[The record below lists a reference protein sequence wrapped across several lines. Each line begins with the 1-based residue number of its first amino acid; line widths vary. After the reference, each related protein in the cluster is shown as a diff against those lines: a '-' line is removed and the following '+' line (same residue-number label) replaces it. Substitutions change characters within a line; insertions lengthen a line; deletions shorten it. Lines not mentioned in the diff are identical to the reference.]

1 MALVLDTWKAAR
13 SMFKGLGVTIREFFS
28 PPVTVQYP
36 DQRPRISPLF
46 RGHPVLLSDEA
57 GKLKC
62 TACMACARA
71 CPVGS
76 ISIESARG
84 EDRKMY
90 PKAWN
95 LNMGRCLQCN
105 LCVEACPFAALGM
118 GTRFETA
125 VDSPDG
131 LIYDL
136 ETLAELGRT
145 QPYSRIM
152 VGQKLTAA
160 EAAPAPGGASQRG
173 ASAPG
178 SGSVPRGG
186 AAAQGSGADA
196 AQAGGEKGAEVS

>member
-1 MALVLDTWKAAR
+1 MAVLLDTWKAAR
-13 SMFKGLGVTIREFFS
+13 SMVKGLGVTIREFFS

-46 RGHPVLLSDEA
+46 RGHPVLLSDET

-71 CPVGS
+71 CPVDA

-90 PKAWN
+90 PRAWN

-105 LCVEACPFAALGM
+105 LCVEACPFDALGM
-118 GTRFETA
+118 STRFETA
-125 VDSPDG
+125 VDNPEG

-145 QPYSRIM
+145 QPYSRVT
-152 VGQKLTAA
+152 VGQKLAGA
-160 EAAPAPGGASQRG
+160 EGAAPAAATR
-173 ASAPG
+173 AG
-178 SGSVPRGG
+178 SREAGDSTDATRGG
-186 AAAQGSGADA
+186 AAKE
-196 AQAGGEKGAEVS
+196 GEAR

>member
-1 MALVLDTWKAAR
+1 MELLVDTWKAAR

-46 RGHPVLLSDEA
+46 RGHPVLLSDEQ

-71 CPVGS
+71 CPVNA

-90 PKAWN
+90 PKVWN

-105 LCVEACPFAALGM
+105 LCVEACPFDALGM
-118 GTRFETA
+118 ATRFEVA
-125 VDSPDG
+125 ADSPEG
-131 LIYDL
+131 LVYDL
-136 ETLAELGRT
+136 PSLAELGRT
-145 QPYSRIM
+145 HPYSRVM
-152 VGQKLTAA
+152 VGQKLGEPAVAGQAA
-160 EAAPAPGGASQRG
+160 K
-173 ASAPG
+173 
-178 SGSVPRGG
+178 
-186 AAAQGSGADA
+186 
-196 AQAGGEKGAEVS
+196 GGEGN

>member
-1 MALVLDTWKAAR
+1 MELLLDTWKAAR

-46 RGHPVLLSDEA
+46 RGHPVLLSDET

-71 CPVGS
+71 CPVDA

-118 GTRFETA
+118 STRFETA
-125 VDSPDG
+125 VDDPDG

-136 ETLAELGRT
+136 GTLTELGCT

-152 VGQKLTAA
+152 VGQKLSPA
-160 EAAPAPGGASQRG
+160 EAR
-173 ASAPG
+173 
-178 SGSVPRGG
+178 
-186 AAAQGSGADA
+186 AAAQGGAADA
-196 AQAGGEKGAEVS
+196 AQGDAGKGAEVS